1 MHVFHDTPQLPRPAL
16 IDARLVAWAGVGVR
30 ATNAAAAPKRAP
42 PGAPLATRLPLA
54 RREARLEALAR
65 GDVPFAT
72 AAIALERTVG
82 PATTL

>member
-1 MHVFHDTPQLPRPAL
+1 MPYTVTCLRVEFDTFEL
-16 IDARLVAWAGVGVR
+16 
-30 ATNAAAAPKRAP
+30 
-42 PGAPLATRLPLA
+42 
-54 RREARLEALAR
+54 LEALAR